1 MDEATR
7 HIAGDHPRSSEME
20 ELAQIAAAASAPD
33 FKVSVGSLNKLEQ
46 FETAVRETLERPERG
61 KQFFE
66 LHSLEH

>member
-1 MDEATR
+1 
-7 HIAGDHPRSSEME
+7 ME